1 MADLMSG
8 YMPAL
13 NNLLLSMRD
22 LGLSELS
29 AKAAVTHGMVGQAYL
44 LASVDIFTVS
54 AWLCLAAIVIVWFCR
69 KSEPHG
75 PLPLTA
81 AD

>member
-13 NNLLLSMRD
+13 NNLLLSMHD
-22 LGLSELS
+22 MGLSELS
-29 AKAAVTHGMVGQAYL
+29 AKAAVARGMVGQAYL

-54 AWLCLAAIVIVWFCR
+54 AWLCLVAIVIVWLCR
-69 KSEPHG
+69 KAQPHG
-75 PLPLTA
+75 PAPLV
-81 AD
+81 D